1 MSAVEAIGIR
11 ALQQHASEAVRR
23 AEEGAVIG
31 ITHRGRL
38 VAHLVPV
45 ARDGLAGLIAAGL
58 ARPARI
64 SVDDLPPPL
73 ASSGRSITAILDE
86 QREHER

>member
-1 MSAVEAIGIR
+1 MSAAEVIGIR

-23 AEEGAVIG
+23 AEEGAVVG

-38 VAHLVPV
+38 VAHLVP
-45 ARDGLAGLIAAGL
+45 AAQDGLAGLVAAGL

-64 SVDDLPPPL
+64 SVDDLPAPL
-73 ASSGRSITAILDE
+73 PSSGRALTDILAE